1 MTTRERVYQ
10 AIVTHIDQHGMSP
23 TIREMQEAV
32 NVSSVSIIQ
41 HHLKALERDG
51 RIIRHPWKARSIEV
65 PGVSESARSGRLI
78 AQQVIDD
85 AQPSGAGYMVV
96 SGDLIAALRRWVER
110 VAA

>member
-23 TIREMQEAV
+23 TMRELQEAV
-32 NVSSVSIIQ
+32 GLPSTSMIQ
-41 HHLKALERDG
+41 HHLKALAREG

-85 AQPSGAGYMVV
+85 AQPMRDGYMVV

>member
-23 TIREMQEAV
+23 TILELQAAV
-32 NVSSVSIIQ
+32 GFSSKSVVFY
-41 HHLKALERDG
+41 HLKALERDG

-85 AQPSGAGYMVV
+85 AQPMRDGYMVV